1 MNKKWIIIDPKGNV
15 LPIEMN
21 QSIWKELMNSSSFI
35 NTDIIK
41 YTNKYNRELSG
52 ECIILDVSTFNQ
64 KNGDE
69 KK

>member
-41 YTNKYNRELSG
+41 YTNRSNLYKIISKILKG
-52 ECIILDVSTFNQ
+52 ESN
-64 KNGDE
+64 NE
-69 KK
+69 

>member
-21 QSIWKELMNSSSFI
+21 QSIWKELRNSSSFI

-41 YTNKYNRELSG
+41 YTNRSNLYKIISKILKG
-52 ECIILDVSTFNQ
+52 E
-64 KNGDE
+64 E
-69 KK
+69 